1 MGKNG
6 QKKSIF
12 KNMNFQG
19 NEQAVVDGNG
29 RVSLP
34 ASFRKLIPSEK
45 EFYISPGLNNTL
57 YLRREVDY
65 NAWAEKLRNL
75 EKTTENYNFRRKM
88 LSNTRLVIL
97 DDKQSR
103 FLLPKELKE
112 YASIDKDV
120 VFAGNG
126 DAIIISNAE
135 KAAPYILNKNDNF
148 EGYEWM
154 L

>member
-1 MGKNG
+1 
-6 QKKSIF
+6 
-12 KNMNFQG
+12 MNFQG

-34 ASFRKLIPSEK
+34 ASFRKLIPTEK

-57 YLRREVDY
+57 HLRREVDY
-65 NAWAEKLRNL
+65 NAWAEKLKQL
-75 EKTTENYNFRRKM
+75 EHTKENYDFRRKI
-88 LSNTRLVIL
+88 LSSTRQVIL
-97 DDKQSR
+97 DEKQSR

-112 YASIDKDV
+112 YACIDKDV

-126 DAIIISNAE
+126 DFIIISNTE
-135 KAAPYILNKNDNF
+135 KAAPYVLNKSDNF

>member
-1 MGKNG
+1 MA
-6 QKKSIF
+6 KKIYIRT
-12 KNMNFQG
+12 MNFQG

-34 ASFRKLIPSEK
+34 ASFRKLIPTEK
-45 EFYISPGLNNTL
+45 EFYISPGLDNTL
-57 YLRREVDY
+57 HLRREVDY
-65 NAWAEKLRNL
+65 NAWAEKLKQL
-75 EKTTENYNFRRKM
+75 EHTKENYDFRRKV
-88 LSNTRLVIL
+88 LSSTRQIIL
-97 DDKQSR
+97 DEKQNR

-112 YASIDKDV
+112 YARIDKDV

-126 DAIIISNAE
+126 DVIIISNAE
-135 KAAPYILNKNDNF
+135 KAAPYLLGKDDNF

>member
-1 MGKNG
+1 
-6 QKKSIF
+6 
-12 KNMNFQG
+12 MNFQG

-34 ASFRKLIPSEK
+34 ASFRKLIPTEK
-45 EFYISPGLNNTL
+45 ELYISPGLDNTL
-57 YLRREVDY
+57 HLRREVDY
-65 NAWAEKLRNL
+65 NEWAEKLKQL
-75 EKTTENYNFRRKM
+75 EPTKKNYDFRRKV
-88 LSNTRLVIL
+88 LSSTRQVIL
-97 DDKQSR
+97 DEKQGR

-112 YASIDKDV
+112 YACIDKDV

-126 DAIIISNAE
+126 DFIVISNVE
-135 KAAPYILNKNDNF
+135 KAAPYVLNKTDNF

>member
-1 MGKNG
+1 
-6 QKKSIF
+6 
-12 KNMNFQG
+12 MNFQG

-45 EFYISPGLNNTL
+45 EFYISPGLDNTL
-57 YLRREVDY
+57 HLRRESDY
-65 NAWAEKLRNL
+65 NAWAEKLKEL
-75 EKTTENYNFRRKM
+75 EPTKKNYDFRRKV
-88 LSNTRLVIL
+88 LSSTRQVIL
-97 DDKQSR
+97 DEKQSR

-112 YASIDKDV
+112 YACIDKDV

-126 DAIIISNAE
+126 DVIIISNSE
-135 KAAPYILNKNDNF
+135 KAAPYILNKDDNF